1 MNTIIA
7 GRFELQDQ
15 GEEALR
21 ALQGAGFPASA
32 MTLFYVN
39 PDGQHDIYPIGG
51 DDDDSPGAR
60 DADKGAATGGG
71 LGAAA
76 GLAAG
81 AAAATVAGPAGLAA
95 AVGVGAYTGS
105 LAGAVSSTD
114 KESEVDEAVDDGENP
129 RKLTAR
135 HAGIHVAVRVDGEDA
150 PDDALASAVRTL
162 KSQGA
167 MDVEQAEGRL
177 EEGSWKDF
185 DPREVVHLV

>member
-15 GEEALR
+15 GEEVLR
-21 ALQGAGFPASA
+21 ALRGAGFPRDA

-60 DADKGAATGGG
+60 DADKGALAGGG

-81 AAAATVAGPAGLAA
+81 AAAAAVAGPVGIAA

-105 LAGAVSSTD
+105 LAGAVNSTNE
-114 KESEVDEAVDDGENP
+114 ESEVDEAAEEGENT
-129 RKLTAR
+129 RKLTER
-135 HAGIHVAVRVDGEDA
+135 HAGIHVAVRVDGEGA
-150 PDDALASAVRTL
+150 PDDGQAIAVSTL
-162 KSQGA
+162 QSHGA
-167 MDVEQAEGRL
+167 MDIEQAEGLL
-177 EEGSWKDF
+177 EEGNWKDF

>member
-15 GEEALR
+15 GEEVLR
-21 ALQGAGFPASA
+21 ALQQAGFPTAA

-39 PDGQHDIYPIGG
+39 PDGQHDLYPIGG

-76 GLAAG
+76 GLAVG
-81 AAAATVAGPAGLAA
+81 AAAATVAGPAGIAA
-95 AVGVGAYTGS
+95 AAGVGAYTGS
-105 LAGAVSSTD
+105 LAGAVNSTN
-114 KESEVDEAVDDGENP
+114 KESEVDEAVDDGESA
-129 RKLTAR
+129 RKLTER
-135 HAGIHVAVRVDGEDA
+135 HAGIHVAVRVDGTDA
-150 PDDALASAVRTL
+150 PNDAQALALHTL
-162 KSQGA
+162 KTHA
-167 MDVEQAEGRL
+167 AIDIEQAEGLL
-177 EEGSWKDF
+177 EDGSWKDF

>member
-15 GEEALR
+15 GEEVVR
-21 ALQGAGFPASA
+21 ALQDVGFKPGAIS
-32 MTLFYVN
+32 LFYVN
-39 PDGQHDIYPIGG
+39 PDGQHDLYPIGG

-81 AAAATVAGPAGLAA
+81 AALATVAGPAGIAA

-105 LAGAVSSTD
+105 LAGAVGSTND
-114 KESEVDEAVDDGENP
+114 ESEVDEAIDDGENV
-129 RKLTAR
+129 RKVTER
-135 HAGIHVAVRVDGEDA
+135 HAGIHVAVCVDDMHAPADA
-150 PDDALASAVRTL
+150 KALAVRTL
-162 KSQGA
+162 QGHAA
-167 MDVEQAEGRL
+167 MDIEQADGLIEA
-177 EEGSWKDF
+177 GSWKDF
-185 DPREVVHLV
+185 DPREVVRLV

>member
-15 GEEALR
+15 GEEVLR
-21 ALQGAGFPASA
+21 ALSGAGFPRDA

-60 DADKGAATGGG
+60 DADKGALAGGG

-81 AAAATVAGPAGLAA
+81 AAAAAVAGPVGIAA

-105 LAGAVSSTD
+105 LAGAVNSTNE
-114 KESEVDEAVDDGENP
+114 ESEVDEAAEEGENT
-129 RKLTAR
+129 RKLTER
-135 HAGIHVAVRVDGEDA
+135 HAGIHVAVRVDGAGA
-150 PDDALASAVRTL
+150 PDDGQAIAVSTL
-162 KSQGA
+162 QSHGA
-167 MDVEQAEGRL
+167 MDIEQAEGLL
-177 EEGSWKDF
+177 EEGNWKDF

>member
-15 GEEALR
+15 GEEVLR
-21 ALQGAGFPASA
+21 ALRGAGFPRDAI
-32 MTLFYVN
+32 TLFYVN

-60 DADKGAATGGG
+60 DADKGALAGGG

-81 AAAATVAGPAGLAA
+81 AAAAAVAGPVGVAA

-105 LAGAVSSTD
+105 LAGAVNSTN
-114 KESEVDEAVDDGENP
+114 KESEVDEAAEEGENT
-129 RKLTAR
+129 RKLTER
-135 HAGIHVAVRVDGEDA
+135 HAGIHVAVRVDGAGA
-150 PDDALASAVRTL
+150 PDDGQAIAVSTL
-162 KSQGA
+162 QSHGA
-167 MDVEQAEGRL
+167 RDIEQAEGLL
-177 EEGSWKDF
+177 EEGNWKDF

>member
-15 GEEALR
+15 GEEVLR
-21 ALQGAGFPASA
+21 ALRGAGFPRDA

-60 DADKGAATGGG
+60 DADKGALAGGG

-81 AAAATVAGPAGLAA
+81 AAAAAVAGPVGIAA

-105 LAGAVSSTD
+105 LAGAVNSTN
-114 KESEVDEAVDDGENP
+114 KESEVDEAAEEGENT
-129 RKLTAR
+129 RKLTER
-135 HAGIHVAVRVDGEDA
+135 HAGIHVAVRVDGEGA
-150 PDDALASAVRTL
+150 PDDGQAIAVSTL
-162 KSQGA
+162 QSNGA
-167 MDVEQAEGRL
+167 MDIEQAEGLL
-177 EEGSWKDF
+177 EEGNWKDF

>member
-15 GEEALR
+15 GEEVLR
-21 ALQGAGFPASA
+21 ALRGAGFTRDA

-60 DADKGAATGGG
+60 DADKGALAGGG
-71 LGAAA
+71 MGAAA

-81 AAAATVAGPAGLAA
+81 AAAAAVAGPAGVAA

-105 LAGAVSSTD
+105 LAGAVNSTNE
-114 KESEVDEAVDDGENP
+114 ESEVDEAEEDGEDT
-129 RKLTAR
+129 RKVTER
-135 HAGIHVAVRVDGEDA
+135 HAGIHVAVRTDGPGA
-150 PDDALASAVRTL
+150 PDDAQATAIRTL
-162 KSQGA
+162 QGHAA
-167 MDVEQAEGRL
+167 MDIELAEGLL
-177 EEGSWKDF
+177 EDGNWKDF
-185 DPREVVHLV
+185 DPREVVQLV

>member
-1 MNTIIA
+1 MSTIIA

-21 ALQGAGFPASA
+21 ALEHAGFSRDAL
-32 MTLFYVN
+32 TLFYVN

-60 DADKGAATGGG
+60 DADKGAIKGGG

-76 GLAAG
+76 GVAAG

-95 AVGVGAYTGS
+95 AVGIGAYTGS
-105 LAGAVSSTD
+105 LAGAMSETN
-114 KESEVDEAVDDGENP
+114 KESEVDEAAQEGENT
-129 RKLTAR
+129 RKVTDR
-135 HAGIHVAVRVDGEDA
+135 HAGIHVAVRVDGEKAPADA
-150 PDDALASAVRTL
+150 QVVAIRVLRGHTA
-162 KSQGA
+162 K
-167 MDVEQAEGRL
+167 DVEHAEGLL
-177 EEGSWKDF
+177 ENGTWKDF

>member
-15 GEEALR
+15 GEEVLR
-21 ALQGAGFPASA
+21 ALRGAGFPREA

-60 DADKGAATGGG
+60 DADKGALAGGG

-81 AAAATVAGPAGLAA
+81 AAAAAVAGPVGIAA

-105 LAGAVSSTD
+105 LAGAVNSTNE
-114 KESEVDEAVDDGENP
+114 ESEVDEAAEEGENN
-129 RKLTAR
+129 RKLTER
-135 HAGIHVAVRVDGEDA
+135 HAGIHVAVRVDGEGA
-150 PDDALASAVRTL
+150 PDDGQAIAVSTL
-162 KSQGA
+162 QSHGA
-167 MDVEQAEGRL
+167 MDIEQAEGLL
-177 EEGSWKDF
+177 EEGNWKDF

>member
-15 GEEALR
+15 GEEVLR
-21 ALQGAGFPASA
+21 ALRGAGFPRDAI
-32 MTLFYVN
+32 TLFYVN

-60 DADKGAATGGG
+60 DADKGALAGGG

-81 AAAATVAGPAGLAA
+81 AAAAAVAGPVGVAA

-105 LAGAVSSTD
+105 LAGAVNSTN
-114 KESEVDEAVDDGENP
+114 KESEVDEAAEEGENT
-129 RKLTAR
+129 RKLTER
-135 HAGIHVAVRVDGEDA
+135 HAGIHVAVRVDGAGA
-150 PDDALASAVRTL
+150 PDDGQAIAVSTL
-162 KSQGA
+162 QSHGA
-167 MDVEQAEGRL
+167 MDIEQAEGLL
-177 EEGSWKDF
+177 EEGNWKDF

>member
-1 MNTIIA
+1 MNIIIA

-15 GEEALR
+15 GEEVLR
-21 ALQGAGFPASA
+21 ALRGAGFSREA

-60 DADKGAATGGG
+60 DADKGALAGGG

-81 AAAATVAGPAGLAA
+81 AAAAAVAGPVGVAA

-105 LAGAVSSTD
+105 LAGAVNSTNE
-114 KESEVDEAVDDGENP
+114 ESEVDEAAEEGEST
-129 RKLTAR
+129 RKLTER
-135 HAGIHVAVRVDGEDA
+135 HAGIHVAVRVDGEGA
-150 PDDALASAVRTL
+150 PDDGQAIAVSTL
-162 KSQGA
+162 QSHGA
-167 MDVEQAEGRL
+167 MDIEQAEGLL
-177 EEGSWKDF
+177 EEGNWKDF

>member
-15 GEEALR
+15 GEAVLR
-21 ALQGAGFPASA
+21 ALQGAGFPAAA

-76 GLAAG
+76 GLAVG
-81 AAAATVAGPAGLAA
+81 AAAATVAGPAGVAA

-114 KESEVDEAVDDGENP
+114 EESEVDEAVDEGESP
-129 RKLTAR
+129 RKITER
-135 HAGIHVAVRVDGEDA
+135 HAGIHVAVRVDGSDVPEDA
-150 PDDALASAVRTL
+150 QALAIRTL
-162 KSQGA
+162 KDNAA

-177 EEGSWKDF
+177 EGGSWKDF
-185 DPREVVHLV
+185 DPREVVHLA